1 MYNVPDP
8 QTCPAHCRFN
18 QLVEIMRLLRTP
30 GGCPWDLE
38 QTHHSITKHLIEE
51 AYEVV
56 DTIETNKLDHLAE
69 ELGDLLEQVVLHAQ
83 IAADEGRF
91 TIDDVC
97 AAIADKMI
105 RRHPHVFY
113 ESAESLKAFVQ
124 AEEKRAQE
132 RGVPSSKLTISSQ
145 DLEVE
150 NAFEVLDLWDQIKLM
165 ERALKAQETE
175 SLHDAPAS
183 ASAAQSNQFAQS
195 VQTDQPLSTQ
205 APDGVQPANQAQLL
219 SIQFSDGAQVVQQTQ
234 NPGLLDDV
242 PQSLPALM
250 QAQKISRKAVSI
262 GFEWETVDDV
272 WDQVKEE
279 IQEFLEAPHG
289 SREREIE
296 FGDILFSLVNV
307 ARKEGFDAEAALKAS
322 NAKFTRRF
330 MEMEAQVR
338 ADARELHECSLEEL
352 EELWQQ
358 TKSKAGME
366 G

>member
-8 QTCPAHCRFN
+8 QACPSHDRFN
-18 QLVEIMRLLRTP
+18 QLVEIMHLLRAP

-38 QTHHSITKHLIEE
+38 QNHRSITKHLIEE

-83 IAADEGRF
+83 IAADDGRF

-105 RRHPHVFY
+105 RRHPHVFL

-165 ERALKAQETE
+165 ERALKAQAHKD
-175 SLHDAPAS
+175 SGS
-183 ASAAQSNQFAQS
+183 ASSGKEPQKTELVDEHPQK
-195 VQTDQPLSTQ
+195 
-205 APDGVQPANQAQLL
+205 
-219 SIQFSDGAQVVQQTQ
+219 
-234 NPGLLDDV
+234 PGLLDDV

-272 WDQVKEE
+272 WDQVREE
-279 IQEFLEAPHG
+279 IDEFLEAPRG

-322 NAKFTRRF
+322 NAKFSRRF
-330 MEMEAQVR
+330 TEMERQVR
-338 ADARELHECSLEEL
+338 ANNRELHECSLEEL